1 MLITDA
7 GRNPGTPA
15 EWQLAVD
22 SAEACL
28 LLDSARQYGLIEGG
42 PGVNVD
48 RCVEILEH
56 GRARG
61 IVPTPEGVQRNLVA
75 LVNQL

>member
-1 MLITDA
+1 VT
-7 GRNPGTPA
+7 RNPRTPA
-15 EWQLAVD
+15 EWQEAVD
-22 SAEACL
+22 GAEACL

-48 RCVEILEH
+48 RCVGILEH

-61 IVPTPEGVQRNLVA
+61 IVPTTEGVERMIAAFVGRA
-75 LVNQL
+75 

>member
-1 MLITDA
+1 MS
-7 GRNPGTPA
+7 RNPRTPE
-15 EWQLAVD
+15 EWQEAVD
-22 SAEACL
+22 GAQACL

-48 RCVEILEH
+48 RCVGLLEH

-61 IVPTPEGVQRNLVA
+61 IVPTPEGVDRVIVA
-75 LVNQL
+75 FAREL